1 MKLALSKVHESDRE
15 TQILLLV
22 NRLMH
27 QKILLLVFEES
38 DARVTRVLDRLELRL
53 DNLDVRFND
62 VVALGLLA
70 AEYWHCLLHDAVSIT
85 IILFLILFPLLLDD
99 ASEQVSAFFVS
110 ETFFDGNALFF
121 FVRNVEQL
129 NVSCR
134 HMFLDLMHLTQHVGQ
149 VLLKIR
155 VIL

>member
-1 MKLALSKVHESDRE
+1 MKLALCKVHESHRE

-110 ETFFDGNALFF
+110 ETFFDGNAFFF
-121 FVRNVEQL
+121 FVRNVVQL